1 MAQVWLMP
9 GCVDAQAW
17 LPCVCGMYGTF
28 FRHARQ
34 AVPAW
39 LTRASSEA
47 DMCFKSDWHLVRAW
61 LAPDVARLSL
71 DTGVVHTLF
80 RHG

>member
-1 MAQVWLMP
+1 MNVC
-9 GCVDAQAW
+9 GVGHAW
-17 LPCVCGMYGTF
+17 LICVFGMGCTWVM
-28 FRHARQ
+28 HGRQ
-34 AVPAW
+34 LLPVW

-47 DMCFKSDWHLVRAW
+47 DMCFKSDWHLVQAW

>member
-1 MAQVWLMP
+1 MT
-9 GCVDAQAW
+9 QAC
-17 LPCVCGMYGTF
+17 LT
-28 FRHARQ
+28 RHAGVIHTWFMHGRQ
-34 AVPAW
+34 LLPVW

-47 DMCFKSDWHLVRAW
+47 DMCFKSDWHLLQAW

>member
-39 LTRASSEA
+39 LTRALSES
-47 DMCFKSDWHLVRAW
+47 DLCFKCVWHMVQAW
-61 LAPDVARLSL
+61 LARD
-71 DTGVVHTLF
+71 F
-80 RHG
+80 RTAET